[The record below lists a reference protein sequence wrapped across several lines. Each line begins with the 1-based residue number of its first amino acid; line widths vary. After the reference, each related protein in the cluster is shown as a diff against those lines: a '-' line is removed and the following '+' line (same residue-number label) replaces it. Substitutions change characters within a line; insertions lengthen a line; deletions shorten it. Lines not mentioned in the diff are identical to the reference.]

1 MHEKMLKAINLY
13 WFHNDASERKNSL
26 NGYSNEPQ
34 INGGSL
40 YLLPTKILD
49 QTSSVKEV
57 VVGILVDK
65 SLLCHILKNVGQIF
79 GRVALYVW
87 GFY

>member
-1 MHEKMLKAINLY
+1 MN
-13 WFHNDASERKNSL
+13 RV
-26 NGYSNEPQ
+26 
-34 INGGSL
+34 SL
-40 YLLPTKILD
+40 YLLSTKILD

-65 SLLCHILKNVGQIF
+65 SLLSHILKYVGQIF